1 MSTQAVGG
9 NLSASNKK
17 QINKEKQESLTVKP
31 GETLSSIAKKF
42 SMSIEEFRQ
51 WTGLKKQS
59 VKKKEVKIFI
69 IPDECIFNKEVS
81 IHCKM

>member
-51 WTGLKKQS
+51 WTGLKS
-59 VKKKEVKIFI
+59 
-69 IPDECIFNKEVS
+69 NL
-81 IHCKM
+81 